1 MATNTNTS
9 NLQEKN
15 QQVLK
20 NITALQAQEKQ
31 LYDSLNNT
39 SLSTEERQ
47 QIINKINE
55 ISQIRINMYSAI
67 KNVYSLIEDNVDASI
82 VTIQQQIKAIDVLE
96 NELNETKIKM
106 NLLEDQKN
114 DKLRLVEINTYYGK
128 QYNSQSSLMKL
139 IIIIC
144 VPIIILSVL
153 YNVDILPSV
162 IYSFLVGLILVIGVF
177 LIGSKL
183 IDILNRDNMNWD
195 EYDWYFDKNS
205 APGPDYTGS
214 SGSLGSTGAG
224 YADPWATATST
235 CVGSACC
242 YDNSTYDSEQNI
254 CVPNNLYATSGNT
267 SGNTSGSLS
276 ILAKYGND
284 PIKTSQ
290 LNQTVSP
297 I

>member
-1 MATNTNTS
+1 MTTNTS

-55 ISQIRINMYSAI
+55 ISQIRMNMYLAI

-114 DKLRLVEINTYYGK
+114 NKLRLVEINTYYGK
-128 QYNSQSSLMKL
+128 QYNSKSSLMKL
-139 IIIIC
+139 IIMIC
-144 VPIIILSVL
+144 IPIILLSVL
-153 YNVDILPSV
+153 YNVDILPTS

-183 IDILNRDNMNWD
+183 IDIFNRDNMNWD

-214 SGSLGSTGAG
+214 ASSSGYS
-224 YADPWATATST
+224 DPWETATAT

-242 YDNSTYDSEQNI
+242 YANTTYDPEQNI
-254 CVPNNLYATSGNT
+254 CVPNNLYAKSANT
-267 SGNTSGSLS
+267 TETLS
-276 ILAKYGND
+276 VLSKYGNE

-290 LNQTVSP
+290 LNQTISP
-297 I
+297 IYSSLNNF